1 MDYMDEFVI
10 SSIINIHMELSQDIE
25 FLGLAKMASR
35 GTTNQK
41 VASSSLAGRTTE
53 STTYADS
60 AYLNYSKQ
68 AVIGDSFIACG
79 QWDNDRIGQGSCFVK
94 RRIAKGIE
102 EYIQLW
108 STKTE

>member
-41 VASSSLAGRTTE
+41 VASSSLAGRTIQ
-53 STTYADS
+53 STTYSHLANPPQLSVPVLCPSRAYNTARVADS
-60 AYLNYSKQ
+60 GENLA
-68 AVIGDSFIACG
+68 
-79 QWDNDRIGQGSCFVK
+79 
-94 RRIAKGIE
+94 
-102 EYIQLW
+102 
-108 STKTE
+108 